1 MYCNVNFVCIETIV
15 LASNNLNKLE
25 EIQVLLGSQFSV
37 IPQNVFD
44 ISPIEETGVN
54 FEENALLKAKSVYD
68 IIGRPV
74 IADDSG
80 LEVSVLDNQPGIY
93 SRRFAGNN
101 ATDDDNIEKLLRKMH
116 KIPLA
121 NRAARFRCVI
131 AVLGARGV
139 DQPVMF
145 QGEWVGYIAEKRVG
159 KNGFGYDPIFVH
171 LESNRTAAE
180 LNAIEKNKISHR
192 AKAIQSLKSYL
203 LGDD

>member
-1 MYCNVNFVCIETIV
+1 MCIETIV

-80 LEVSVLDNQPGIY
+80 LEVAVLDNQPGIY

-159 KNGFGYDPIFVH
+159 KNGFGYDPIFVD

>member
-1 MYCNVNFVCIETIV
+1 VCIETIV

-37 IPQNVFD
+37 IPQHVFD
-44 ISPIEETGVN
+44 ISPIEETGAT
-54 FEENALLKAKSVYD
+54 FEENALLKAKSVFD
-68 IIGRPV
+68 IVDRPV

-80 LEVSVLDNQPGIY
+80 LEVDVLDNQPGIY

-101 ATDDDNIEKLLRKMH
+101 ATDDDNIKKLLRKMH

-131 AVLGARGV
+131 AVLGARSI
-139 DQPVMF
+139 DQPVLF
-145 QGEWVGYIAEKRVG
+145 QGEWSGYIAEKKAGR
-159 KNGFGYDPIFVH
+159 NGFGYDPIFVD

-180 LNAIEKNKISHR
+180 LNAVEKNKISHR

-203 LGDD
+203 IGDD

>member
-15 LASNNLNKLE
+15 LASINLYKLE

-37 IPQNVFD
+37 IPQHVFD
-44 ISPIEETGVN
+44 ISPIEETGAT

-68 IIGRPV
+68 IVGRPV

-80 LEVSVLDNQPGIY
+80 LEVAVLDNQPGIY

-131 AVLGARGV
+131 AVLGARSI
-139 DQPVMF
+139 DQPVLF
-145 QGEWVGYIAEKRVG
+145 QGEWIGYIAENRAG
-159 KNGFGYDPIFVH
+159 RNGFGYDPIFVD

-180 LNAIEKNKISHR
+180 LNAVEKNKISH
-192 AKAIQSLKSYL
+192 SCL
-203 LGDD
+203 LYTSPSPRD

>member
-101 ATDDDNIEKLLRKMH
+101 ATDDDNIEKLLRKIISENILNEHTIIVIEISKKSEVCIPKDLMIFDERIYGKT
-116 KIPLA
+116 KIL
-121 NRAARFRCVI
+121 F
-131 AVLGARGV
+131 
-139 DQPVMF
+139 
-145 QGEWVGYIAEKRVG
+145 
-159 KNGFGYDPIFVH
+159 
-171 LESNRTAAE
+171 
-180 LNAIEKNKISHR
+180 
-192 AKAIQSLKSYL
+192 LKKL
-203 LGDD
+203 

>member
-1 MYCNVNFVCIETIV
+1 VCIETIV

-80 LEVSVLDNQPGIY
+80 LEVAVLDNQPGIY

-159 KNGFGYDPIFVH
+159 KNGFGYDPIFVD